1 MGIFDIFDGILGG
14 ITGRNN
20 ADAAKYAADRQWE
33 IADKI
38 QRREE
43 FGHRVWQ
50 DHYREAELRL
60 KNEICQTPRVY
71 LDPVVTSIKI
81 GRRIDKAFER
91 TALKIERGID
101 LSCARFTCGNDSMQT
116 LSRAGIHVWAAGM
129 SFRADEDRALAR
141 NQQRYEDK
149 ARTAAFGHKS
159 YFDTRG
165 AQLAMGVYA
174 QSAAMSLRQQ
184 NNTSAAMGYFLQRG
198 LSFAQQQGWFGS
210 GETAAAASG
219 NTAPSNLSGQ
229 GGAET
234 AMDSTYVS
242 LPAADSSYTTSA
254 TAVEPTP
261 ASEMGSYGN
270 GANYPG

>member
-1 MGIFDIFDGILGG
+1 MGIFDIFDGLLGG
-14 ITGRNN
+14 ITGSNN

-43 FGHRVWQ
+43 FGHQIWK
-50 DHYREAELRL
+50 DHYRAAELRL
-60 KNEICQTPRVY
+60 KNEVCQTPRVY
-71 LDPVVTSIKI
+71 LDPVLTNIKI
-81 GRRIDKAFER
+81 GRRIEKAFER

-101 LSCARFTCGNDSMQT
+101 LNCARFTCGNDSLQT
-116 LSRAGIHVWAAGM
+116 LSRAGIQVWAAGM

-141 NQQRYEDK
+141 NQQRFEDK

-210 GETAAAASG
+210 GEAASG
-219 NTAPSNLSGQ
+219 TATAPSNLSGQ

-242 LPAADSSYTTSA
+242 LPASDTSYSTSA